1 MFTGLIENVGKVRC
15 ISPAREGARLSVAC
29 DFDEYEVGESIAVN
43 GVCLT
48 VETYDM
54 LGFTA
59 MASCETLSR
68 SNLGLL
74 KLGSS
79 VHMERALRLGDRLG
93 GHIVTGH
100 VDGTAEISRYVERGS
115 GLSVTF
121 RADGRLCRYIVE
133 KGSVAVDGVSLT
145 VNGVTGRGFEVMLIP
160 HTQQVLMDGFVTL
173 GRVVN
178 IEVDILGKYVEKL
191 SSCHCAET
199 GDIERAPSSLTLEKL
214 RDLGF

>member
-29 DFDEYEVGESIAVN
+29 DFDEYEVGESIA
-43 GVCLT
+43 
-48 VETYDM
+48 
-54 LGFTA
+54 
-59 MASCETLSR
+59 
-68 SNLGLL
+68 
-74 KLGSS
+74 
-79 VHMERALRLGDRLG
+79 
-93 GHIVTGH
+93 
-100 VDGTAEISRYVERGS
+100 
-115 GLSVTF
+115 
-121 RADGRLCRYIVE
+121 
-133 KGSVAVDGVSLT
+133 